1 MPPPTRQQR
10 LASLLHREIASAV
23 RGLDDPRIGMVTITR
38 VEVTGDL
45 QLVTAF
51 WTALGGER
59 ERKLAEH
66 ALTSARGFVRTSFAP
81 TVRTRLVPA
90 LLFAYDDREQ
100 KREAMNEIISRARR
114 TDADH
119 GEKPEPPAPD
129 PTDPVIDPPEPADP

>member
-1 MPPPTRQQR
+1 MPAPTRQQR

-23 RGLDDPRIGMVTITR
+23 RGLDDPRIGMATLTR
-38 VEVTGDL
+38 VELSGDL

-51 WTALGGER
+51 WTVLGGER

-66 ALTSARGFVRTSFAP
+66 ALASARGFIRTSYAP
-81 TVRTRLVPA
+81 TVRTRLIPD
-90 LLFAYDDREQ
+90 LQFSYDDREE
-100 KREAMNEIISRARR
+100 KRERMNAIIGRARR

-129 PTDPVIDPPEPADP
+129 PTDPKVESDEQ

>member
-1 MPPPTRQQR
+1 MPAPTRQQR

-38 VEVTGDL
+38 VEMTGDL
-45 QLVTAF
+45 QQVTAF
-51 WTALGGER
+51 WTVLGGDR

-66 ALTSARGFVRTSFAP
+66 ALASARGFIRTSYAP
-81 TVRTRLVPA
+81 AVRTRLVPD
-90 LLFAYDDREQ
+90 LLFEYDDREQ
-100 KREAMNEIISRARR
+100 KRERMNAIIGRARR

-129 PTDPVIDPPEPADP
+129 PTDPTVEPDDQ